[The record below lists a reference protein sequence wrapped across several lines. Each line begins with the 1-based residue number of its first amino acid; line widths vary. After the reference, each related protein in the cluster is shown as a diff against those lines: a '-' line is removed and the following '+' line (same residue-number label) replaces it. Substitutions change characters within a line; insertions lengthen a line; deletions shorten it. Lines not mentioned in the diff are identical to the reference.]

1 MPIKEYKTRQRGII
15 EKCMQDNK
23 NRHLTAEDI
32 IELLKAQNCVV
43 GRTTVYRTLE
53 RLIKENKVRRY
64 ETGNGLSACFQYV
77 EADTFCCEH
86 FHLQC
91 TSCGK
96 LFHVECE
103 HLSSIG
109 AHIKSE
115 HGFSVDKTRT
125 VFYGL
130 CDNCGVK

>member
-1 MPIKEYKTRQRGII
+1 MKEYKTKQRSEV
-15 EKCMQDNK
+15 EKCLVENK

-32 IELLKAQNCVV
+32 VEILKQNGSDV

-64 ETGNGLSACFQYV
+64 ETGKGNSACFQYV
-77 EADTFCCEH
+77 GDANHCHEH

-91 TSCGK
+91 TGCGQ

-103 HLSSIG
+103 HLSTIQT
-109 AHIKSE
+109 HIESE
-115 HGFSVDKTRT
+115 HGFNIDKTRT
-125 VFYGL
+125 VLYGI
-130 CDNCGVK
+130 CKNCGVKQ